1 LILKSYNI
9 PDSIIES
16 WNYKTIGKAI
26 QLIRKI
32 ELQRGYYHYDVQD
45 YSRLINAKPRKKD
58 GSFDKSEYDKAINQA
73 IDIRKRQLQVVE
85 KEPKPFLI
93 DYITE
98 TVSVSQYIILKPF
111 LSHLKILIHTITAI
125 CSNLGQ

>member
-1 LILKSYNI
+1 
-9 PDSIIES
+9 
-16 WNYKTIGKAI
+16 
-26 QLIRKI
+26 LIRKI

-45 YSRLINAKPRKKD
+45 YARLINAKPRKKD

-73 IDIRKRQLQVVE
+73 IDIRKRQLQIVN

-93 DYITE
+93 EYFTMQ
-98 TVSVSQYIILKPF
+98 VGVSQYHILKPF
-111 LSHLKILIHTITAI
+111 LAHLKILIHTITAI